1 MESLVKVEKLDHIA
15 TITIDNPPMNV
26 LSNQVLAE
34 LAEIFSELELDPE
47 TLAVILTG
55 AGNRAFMAGADI
67 KEFPQL
73 FEKADVKEHILNT
86 HQVFNQI
93 ENLPKP
99 TIAVLNG
106 FTFGGGCELAL
117 TCDIRIAESHAQ
129 LGLPEVKLGILPGG
143 GGTQRLPR
151 IVGAAK
157 AKELMFTGEPISA
170 VDALQIG
177 LVNHV
182 VPSGEGIKNA
192 TALAKK
198 ISAYSLQSLSR
209 IKRAVNEGIALPLS
223 SALDLEAELFADVFK
238 TEDVKEGVQ
247 AFIEKRPPI
256 FRNK

>member
-1 MESLVKVEKLDHIA
+1 MKEY
-15 TITIDNPPMNV
+15 ID
-26 LSNQVLAE
+26 
-34 LAEIFSELELDPE
+34 
-47 TLAVILTG
+47 
-55 AGNRAFMAGADI
+55 
-67 KEFPQL
+67 L
-73 FEKADVKEHILNT
+73 FVSFAKIG
-86 HQVFNQI
+86 
-93 ENLPKP
+93 
-99 TIAVLNG
+99 G

-117 TCDIRIAESHAQ
+117 TCDIRIAASHAQ
-129 LGLPEVKLGILPGG
+129 FGLPEVKLGILPGG
-143 GGTQRLPR
+143 GGTERLPR

-192 TALAKK
+192 TALPKK